1 MTRAADEQENCALPL
16 PIDRVARHTA
26 QKLAQQQPTSEKAE
40 QVLLNILAVFTV
52 NYYLDLMSI
61 ATDWQKSDSCNPV
74 IRLCANVA
82 DLELPGIGRL
92 ECRPVLSSQDSC
104 YIPHE
109 TWNERVGYVVVQIDE
124 ELLEAKIL
132 GFVPQVQTEQLPLSQ
147 LQPLEALIEY
157 LDQLKQSAVL
167 TLTNLSQWFNSIV
180 DGSWQTVE
188 SLLSQPL
195 LRPMYAFRGSETMSG
210 TRRAK
215 LIDLGIQI
223 ANQPVMLIVEINP
236 QLNQQTNIRLQ
247 LHPVGNQIYLLPGIE
262 LKVVDELGGIFLEAQ
277 ARSADNYIQLQ
288 FSGEVGERFSVK
300 IGLDDASI
308 TEHFVI

>member
-1 MTRAADEQENCALPL
+1 MTRAADEPNCALPL
-16 PIDRVARHTA
+16 PISRDARHTA
-26 QKLAQQQPTSEKAE
+26 QKLAQQQPTPQKAE

-52 NYYLDLMSI
+52 NYYLDLMDI

-92 ECRPVLSSQDSC
+92 ECRPVRSSQDFC

-124 ELLEAKIL
+124 LLEAKIL
-132 GFVPQVQTEQLPLSQ
+132 GFVGQVQTEQLPLSQ
-147 LQPLEALIEY
+147 LQPLEALFEY
-157 LDQLKQSAVL
+157 LEQQKQSAL
-167 TLTNLSQWFNSIV
+167 TLTNLSQWFNSVV

-188 SLLSQPL
+188 SLLSQSG
-195 LRPMYAFRGSETMSG
+195 LRPMYAFRGSEMING
-210 TRRAK
+210 TRKAK

-247 LHPVGNQIYLLPGIE
+247 LHPTGNQVYLLSGIE
-262 LKVVDELGGIFLEAQ
+262 LKVLDEFGRIFLEAQ

-300 IGLDDASI
+300 VGLDDGSI
-308 TEHFVI
+308 TEHFII

>member
-1 MTRAADEQENCALPL
+1 MTRAADEPENCALPL
-16 PIDRVARHTA
+16 PIDRTARHTA
-26 QKLAQQQPTSEKAE
+26 QKLAQQQPNSQKAE
-40 QVLLNILAVFTV
+40 QVLLNTLAVFTV

-61 ATDWQKSDSCNPV
+61 ATNWQKSDSCNPV

-92 ECRPVLSSQDSC
+92 ECRPVRSSQDFC
-104 YIPHE
+104 YIPNE
-109 TWNERVGYVVVQIDE
+109 TWDERVGYVVVQIDE

-132 GFVPQVQTEQLPLSQ
+132 GFVREVQTEQLPLSQ
-147 LQPLEALIEY
+147 LQPVEALIEY
-157 LDQLKQSAVL
+157 LEQQKQPAVL
-167 TLTNLSQWFNSIV
+167 TLTNLSQWFNSVV
-180 DGSWQTVE
+180 DASWQTVE

-247 LHPVGNQIYLLPGIE
+247 LHPTGSQVYLQSGVE
-262 LKVVDELGGIFLEAQ
+262 LKVLDEFGGVFLEAQ

-288 FSGEVGERFSVK
+288 FSGEAGEQFSVK
-300 IGLDDASI
+300 VGLDDASI
-308 TEHFVI
+308 IEHFVI

>member
-1 MTRAADEQENCALPL
+1 MTRAADEPENCALPL
-16 PIDRVARHTA
+16 PISRDARHTA
-26 QKLAQQQPTSEKAE
+26 QKLAQQQPTPQKAE
-40 QVLLNILAVFTV
+40 QVLLNTLAVFTV
-52 NYYLDLMSI
+52 NYYLDLISI
-61 ATDWQKSDSCNPV
+61 ASDWQKSDSCNPV

-92 ECRPVLSSQDSC
+92 ECRPVLSERDFC
-104 YIPHE
+104 YIPRE
-109 TWNERVGYVVVQIDE
+109 TWDERVGYVVVQIDE
-124 ELLEAKIL
+124 DLLEAKIL

-157 LDQLKQSAVL
+157 LEQLKQSAS
-167 TLTNLSQWFNSIV
+167 TLTNLSQWFDSVV
-180 DGSWQTVE
+180 DASWQTVE
-188 SLLSQPL
+188 SLLSQSG
-195 LRPMYAFRGSETMSG
+195 LRPMYAFRGSEMVSG

-236 QLNQQTNIRLQ
+236 QLNQETNIRLQ
-247 LHPVGNQIYLLPGIE
+247 LHPIGNQVYLQSGVE
-262 LKVVDELGGIFLEAQ
+262 LKVLDEFGGIFLEAQ

-300 IGLDDASI
+300 VGLDDDSI

>member
-1 MTRAADEQENCALPL
+1 MTRAADEPENCALPL
-16 PIDRVARHTA
+16 PISRDARHTA
-26 QKLAQQQPTSEKAE
+26 QKLAQQQPTSLKAE
-40 QVLLNILAVFTV
+40 QVLLNTLAVFTV
-52 NYYLDLMSI
+52 NYYLDLISI

-92 ECRPVLSSQDSC
+92 ECRPVLSEQDLC
-104 YIPHE
+104 YIPNE
-109 TWNERVGYVVVQIDE
+109 TWDERVGYVVVQIDE
-124 ELLEAKIL
+124 DLLEAKIL

-157 LDQLKQSAVL
+157 LEQLKQSAS
-167 TLTNLSQWFNSIV
+167 TLTNLSQWFDSVV
-180 DGSWQTVE
+180 DASWQTVE
-188 SLLSQPL
+188 SLLSQSG
-195 LRPMYAFRGSETMSG
+195 LRPMYAFRGSEMVSG

-236 QLNQQTNIRLQ
+236 QLNQETNIRLQ
-247 LHPVGNQIYLLPGIE
+247 LHPTGNQVYLQAGVE
-262 LKVVDELGGIFLEAQ
+262 LKVLDEFGGIFLEAQ

-300 IGLDDASI
+300 VGLDDGSI